1 MLIEKSE
8 GSLGEADVNLDD
20 FDKRQVGTLGA
31 TGMLSDPE
39 HLITSVE
46 NGERVLRPAETD
58 AVNNIDF
65 SKMESILN
73 SMLESSKNNENQ
85 LNRLVAVNT
94 MTEKNTKDT
103 NKNLANMSGSL
114 V

>member
-1 MLIEKSE
+1 
-8 GSLGEADVNLDD
+8 
-20 FDKRQVGTLGA
+20 
-31 TGMLSDPE
+31 
-39 HLITSVE
+39 
-46 NGERVLRPAETD
+46 
-58 AVNNIDF
+58 
-65 SKMESILN
+65 MESILN